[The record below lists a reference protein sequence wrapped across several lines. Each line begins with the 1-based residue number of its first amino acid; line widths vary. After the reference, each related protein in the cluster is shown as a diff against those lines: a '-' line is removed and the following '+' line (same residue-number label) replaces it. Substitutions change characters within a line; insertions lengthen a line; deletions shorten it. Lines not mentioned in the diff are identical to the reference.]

1 MPARGTTSTFAFTI
15 RLCAAI
21 ALTFALLGA
30 ASYVMIRDQ
39 LERRL
44 LETYTVEHRADAAS
58 FDEAIG
64 RARTSAGQH
73 SELAELLDAIARRP
87 GVTQAELIGP
97 DGVIEAAGN
106 GAMLGRHEGGPA
118 VTAALRGA
126 RSYTGRETNPGED
139 HRDLEFVVPVDLSDG
154 RHAFEVTRDHS
165 LLDSQLHDVRRTV
178 MLLVVAALFLS
189 LIHI

>member
-15 RLCAAI
+15 RLCAAV
-21 ALTFALLGA
+21 ALTFSLLGA
-30 ASYVMIRDQ
+30 AGYVMIRDQ
-39 LERRL
+39 LQRRL

-87 GVTQAELIGP
+87 GVTEAELIGTP
-97 DGVIEAAGN
+97 CIIEAAGN

-118 VTAALRGA
+118 VTASLRRA
-126 RSYTGRETNPGED
+126 RSYTGLYSNPYGD
-139 HRDLEFVVPVDLSDG
+139 HRDVEFVVP
-154 RHAFEVTRDHS
+154 
-165 LLDSQLHDVRRTV
+165 
-178 MLLVVAALFLS
+178 
-189 LIHI
+189 

>member
-21 ALTFALLGA
+21 AVTFSLLGA
-30 ASYVMIRDQ
+30 AGYVMIRDQ
-39 LERRL
+39 LQRRL

-87 GVTQAELIGP
+87 GVTEAELIGP
-97 DGVIEAAGN
+97 DGIIEEI
-106 GAMLGRHEGGPA
+106 GRAH
-118 VTAALRGA
+118 V
-126 RSYTGRETNPGED
+126 
-139 HRDLEFVVPVDLSDG
+139 
-154 RHAFEVTRDHS
+154 
-165 LLDSQLHDVRRTV
+165 
-178 MLLVVAALFLS
+178 
-189 LIHI
+189 